1 MPPSTRLSRW
11 MREPLV
17 HFLLLGAVLFGVYQW
32 RGRDAP
38 DPRRIVITSSRIDA
52 IVADFTRTWQ
62 RPPTDQELKAQLD
75 ERLRE
80 EIAAREAT
88 AMGLDRDDA
97 VILRRLRQKFE
108 FLTEDTV
115 DLAPPTDAELKAW
128 LDANPEAFR
137 TEPQVAFR
145 QVYLSPE
152 RHGASLEKDA
162 QALRAKL
169 AAARP
174 DKDLDTWGDRLTLPN
189 DVARS
194 SRTEVARLFGDGFAD
209 EILKVAPRRWSGPLR
224 SGYGMHLVFVTERD
238 AGHVPAL
245 AEVRTQVERELTV
258 DRHRKRLDAVY
269 QKLLESY
276 TVVVE
281 KRSER

>member
-1 MPPSTRLSRW
+1 

-17 HFLLLGAVLFGVYQW
+17 HFLVLGALIFGVYQW
-32 RGRDAP
+32 RGSGGP
-38 DPRRIVITSSRIDA
+38 DPRRIVITSSQVDSIIA
-52 IVADFTRTWQ
+52 AFVRTWQ
-62 RPPTDQELKAQLD
+62 RQPTEQELKEQLD

-115 DLAPPTDAELKAW
+115 DLAPPTDADLQAW
-128 LDANPEAFR
+128 LDANPDAFR
-137 TEPQVAFR
+137 TEPQMAFR

-152 RHGASLEKDA
+152 RRGASLEKDTE
-162 QALRAKL
+162 ALRAKL

-174 DKDLDTWGDRLTLPN
+174 DVNLDTWGDRLTLPN

-194 SRTEVARLFGDGFAD
+194 PRSEIARLFGDGFAD
-209 EILKVAPRRWSGPLR
+209 EVLKVTPRRWAGPIR

-238 AGHVPAL
+238 DGHLPAL

-258 DRHRKRLDAVY
+258 DRRRKRLDEVY
-269 QKLLESY
+269 RKLLEGY
-276 TVVVE
+276 TVVIE
-281 KRSER
+281 KRSGR